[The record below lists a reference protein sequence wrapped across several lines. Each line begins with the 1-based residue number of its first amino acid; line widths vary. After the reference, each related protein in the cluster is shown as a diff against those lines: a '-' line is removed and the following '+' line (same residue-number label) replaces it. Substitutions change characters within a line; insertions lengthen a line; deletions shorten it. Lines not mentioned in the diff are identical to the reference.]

1 MVKLRFP
8 SIGATEAD
16 VFFSKKG
23 IHTSGLAPKT
33 FQTAGAVNNVL

>member
-23 IHTSGLAPKT
+23 IHTSELAPKM
-33 FQTAGAVNNVL
+33 FQIAGAVKNVR